1 MGDDTGCSIAV
12 LVVFAALAVVLAI
25 LGDSVLTGALVF
37 AGILL
42 VMHGSNRA
50 AGGRAAQGW
59 AEIVAGVGASAAAMW
74 LGGMGGRW
82 WWLPV
87 WLFLGYVVLFNG
99 NKARMT
105 DRRHGDSLIAFGALL
120 MIFSVL
126 APLWVY
132 PALASEAPESAV
144 GFSVSDGLG
153 AAWDLVGTVV
163 TSLWGWLNLLFM
175 VFIGVAMWRRHGAWV
190 LPALVLAAAFV
201 VGGFSSSAGADLA
214 AAAGHSPAS
223 WMKSL
228 VLASNDH
235 WGTAGWGIL
244 LLGVGLVA
252 FAAPLLRKLLAINRV
267 VMAAEVVK
275 RREGDEASLRYMVE
289 RGCGPGTMM
298 LVVSAFQGLIV
309 GIGIALWVGL
319 RWAAG
324 TAGAL
329 PFDPFRIPDLA
340 VPNFRPVW
348 QLSYFALAVAVGA
361 SAVLASRIMVRL
373 RVSERVPVLTNPVW
387 QIGIVVI
394 GAFLAPAGVFLLS
407 LSGIWMQAALA
418 PLLAGRAGPEES
430 DVGPSAASMLGYL
443 EALRSAQTTSEPG
456 VGTVSEEPPLVSKE
470 PPPQERA
477 AGGAQAVPG
486 QGVVGN
492 GERPVWERGS
502 GEDERPVW
510 ERGGGVTPGEAA
522 VAGGLVAGGAA
533 LGGAAGEPAD
543 ELLGSQWFVH
553 DEPIVDLAC
562 LHRVELVVLDEKGDV
577 TLYRRE
583 KAARRKRLA
592 VSRPL
597 GLGVVA
603 DGHLALVDGDG
614 RVAELSLAEEDYG
627 GEDPMSGRA
636 HIVHAGVTE
645 AIDYFAVSPSGTM
658 VAFAASARPQV
669 SAFFLSS
676 EITRV
681 LADGVGRPSALG
693 FAADGRRLAVGT
705 ATGEV
710 HIVDVGGRGVI
721 GELRDDRA
729 AGSAVSAVA
738 GARDGR
744 WLVAYDNMRLALWGD
759 EGGLVRDID
768 AGAAVVC
775 LAVDEISGSVAFATS
790 RGSVRVR
797 DADLDEV
804 LVDGRM
810 ASSAVRRLVFMG
822 TGSEIVCAGAG
833 GEVRYLAH

>member
-1 MGDDTGCSIAV
+1 MGNDTGCSIAV
-12 LVVFAALAVVLAI
+12 LVVFAALAVLLAI

-50 AGGRAAQGW
+50 AGGGAVQGW
-59 AEIVAGVGASAAAMW
+59 TEIVAGVGATAAAMW

-99 NKARMT
+99 NKARLT
-105 DRRHGDSLIAFGALL
+105 DRRHGDSLIAFGVLL

-163 TSLWGWLNLLFM
+163 TSLWGWLNLLFV

-244 LLGVGLVA
+244 LLGLGLVA

-298 LVVSAFQGLIV
+298 LVLSAFQGLIV

-418 PLLAGRAGPEES
+418 PILAGRAGPEES
-430 DVGPSAASMLGYL
+430 DVGPGAASMLEYL
-443 EALRSAQTTSEPG
+443 EALQSSQTTTELG
-456 VGTVSEEPPLVSKE
+456 AGTVVSKE

-486 QGVVGN
+486 LGVVGDK
-492 GERPVWERGS
+492 ERPVWERGS

-510 ERGGGVTPGEAA
+510 ERGGEVTPSEAA
-522 VAGGLVAGGAA
+522 VAGGLIAGGAA
-533 LGGAAGEPAD
+533 LEGLAGEPAD

-553 DEPIVDLAC
+553 GEPIVDLAC
-562 LHRVELVVLDEKGDV
+562 LHRVELVVLDDKGDV
-577 TLYRRE
+577 TVYRRE
-583 KAARRKRLA
+583 KAVRRKRLA

-597 GLGVVA
+597 GLGVA
-603 DGHLALVDGDG
+603 LDDHLVLVDGDG
-614 RVAELSLAEEDYG
+614 RVVEFSLAEEDYG
-627 GEDPMSGRA
+627 GEDASSGRA

-645 AIDYFAVSPSGTM
+645 AIDCFAVSPSGTM
-658 VAFAASARPQV
+658 VAFAAAARPQV

-705 ATGEV
+705 ATGDV
-710 HIVDVGGRGVI
+710 RILDVGGQGVT
-721 GELRDDRA
+721 GELRDNRF

-744 WLVAYDNMRLALWGD
+744 WLVAYDNERLALWGG
-759 EGGLVRDID
+759 EGELVRDID

-775 LAVDEISGSVAFATS
+775 LTVDEISGSVAFGTS
-790 RGSVRVR
+790 RGSVRVS
-797 DADLDEV
+797 DTDLDEV

-810 ASSAVRRLVFMG
+810 ASSAVKGVVFMG

-833 GEVRYLAH
+833 GEVRYLAL